1 MRMMGTKG
9 VRSKTL
15 PSCISYA
22 APIASTLPK
31 SKHILISMQI
41 IPNMNEVQRRWEK

>member
-1 MRMMGTKG
+1 MHMMGTKG
-9 VRSKTL
+9 EKSKTL
-15 PSCISYA
+15 PICISHA
-22 APIASTLPK
+22 TPIASTLPK